1 MSRDIQELR
10 TEIDQIDRQIVDL
23 LKQRLDTANEVA
35 EYKRERNL
43 PVLDSNRENALMQ
56 KISDQAGEEMSPY
69 IRSIYHAML
78 SNSRSFQNVKLGRA
92 TEVYDSIR
100 VALMTTPNLF
110 PQRAKVACQG
120 VQGAYA
126 QIACSR
132 MFRYP
137 EIQYCQNFEDVFDA
151 VERGDCQ
158 YGVLPI
164 ENSTAGS
171 VHMVYDLMSK
181 YQFYIVRSARMK
193 ISHNLLAKRGTKLE
207 DIKEVLSHEQAISQS
222 AHYLNELG
230 VKVTRVR
237 NTAVAAQMVAESDRT
252 DLAALS
258 SRYCADLYNLEMLEE
273 NVQDRDNNYTRFI
286 CISKKHEIYPGA
298 DKTSM
303 VVTTNHQPGS
313 LSAVLAKFYGLGI
326 NVQKL
331 ESRPIPGREF
341 EFMFYFDIEESVYA
355 PEMETLFQ
363 VLEVDCERLRY
374 LGTYHE
380 VIV

>member
-10 TEIDQIDRQIVDL
+10 TEIDQIDRQIVSL
-23 LKQRLDTANEVA
+23 LKQRLETANEVA
-35 EYKRERNL
+35 EYKRERDL
-43 PVLDSNRENALMQ
+43 PVLDSRREQALMERVSEQ
-56 KISDQAGEEMSPY
+56 SGEYATY
-69 IRSIYHAML
+69 IRSIYHALL

-92 TEVYDSIR
+92 TEVYNSIR
-100 VALMTTPNLF
+100 AALMTTPNLF

-151 VERGDCQ
+151 VERGECQ

-207 DIKEVLSHEQAISQS
+207 DIKEVISHEQAINQS
-222 AHYLNELG
+222 ARYLSERG
-230 VKVTRVR
+230 VKITRVR

>member
-1 MSRDIQELR
+1 
-10 TEIDQIDRQIVDL
+10 
-23 LKQRLDTANEVA
+23 
-35 EYKRERNL
+35 
-43 PVLDSNRENALMQ
+43 
-56 KISDQAGEEMSPY
+56 
-69 IRSIYHAML
+69 
-78 SNSRSFQNVKLGRA
+78 
-92 TEVYDSIR
+92 
-100 VALMTTPNLF
+100 
-110 PQRAKVACQG
+110 
-120 VQGAYA
+120 
-126 QIACSR
+126 
-132 MFRYP
+132 
-137 EIQYCQNFEDVFDA
+137 
-151 VERGDCQ
+151 
-158 YGVLPI
+158 
-164 ENSTAGS
+164 
-171 VHMVYDLMSK
+171 
-181 YQFYIVRSARMK
+181 
-193 ISHNLLAKRGTKLE
+193 
-207 DIKEVLSHEQAISQS
+207 
-222 AHYLNELG
+222 
-230 VKVTRVR
+230 
-237 NTAVAAQMVAESDRT
+237 
-252 DLAALS
+252 
-258 SRYCADLYNLEMLEE
+258 MLEE

>member
-10 TEIDQIDRQIVDL
+10 SEIDQIDRQIVSL
-23 LKQRLDTANEVA
+23 LKQRLETANEVA
-35 EYKRERNL
+35 EYKRERDL
-43 PVLDSNRENALMQ
+43 PVLDSRREQALMERV
-56 KISDQAGEEMSPY
+56 SEQAGEYSTY
-69 IRSIYHAML
+69 IRSIYHALL

-92 TEVYDSIR
+92 TEIYDSIR
-100 VALMTTPNLF
+100 KALMTTPNLF
-110 PQRAKVACQG
+110 PQRTKVACQG

-132 MFRYP
+132 MFRHP

-207 DIKEVLSHEQAISQS
+207 DIKEVISHEQAISQS
-222 AHYLNELG
+222 ARYLLNERG

-313 LSAVLAKFYGLGI
+313 LSALLAKFYGLGI

>member
-10 TEIDQIDRQIVDL
+10 TEIDQIDRQIVSL
-23 LKQRLDTANEVA
+23 LKQRLETANEVA
-35 EYKRERNL
+35 EYKRERDL
-43 PVLDSNRENALMQ
+43 PVLDSRREQALMERVSEQ
-56 KISDQAGEEMSPY
+56 SGEYATY
-69 IRSIYHAML
+69 IRSIYHALL

-92 TEVYDSIR
+92 TEVYNSIR
-100 VALMTTPNLF
+100 AALMTTPNLF

-151 VERGDCQ
+151 VERGECQ

-222 AHYLNELG
+222 ARYLNERG

>member
-171 VHMVYDLMSK
+171 VHMVYDLMNK

-222 AHYLNELG
+222 ARYLNELG

>member
-23 LKQRLDTANEVA
+23 LKQRLETANEVA
-35 EYKRERNL
+35 EYKRERDL
-43 PVLDSNRENALMQ
+43 PVLDSRREQALMER
-56 KISDQAGEEMSPY
+56 ISEQAGEY
-69 IRSIYHAML
+69 ATYVRSIYHALL
-78 SNSRSFQNVKLGRA
+78 SNSRSYQNVKLGRA
-92 TEVYDSIR
+92 TEIYNSIR
-100 VALMTTPNLF
+100 AALMTTPNLF
-110 PQRAKVACQG
+110 PQRARVACQG

-137 EIQYCQNFEDVFDA
+137 EIQYCQNFEDVFEA

-181 YQFYIVRSARMK
+181 YQFHIVRSARMK

-207 DIKEVLSHEQAISQS
+207 DIKEVISHEQAISQS
-222 AHYLNELG
+222 AMYLNKLG
-230 VKVTRVR
+230 VKITRVR
-237 NTAVAAQMVAESDRT
+237 NTAVAAQMVAESDRS

-313 LSAVLAKFYGLGI
+313 LSALLAKFYGLGI

>member
-10 TEIDQIDRQIVDL
+10 SEIDQIDRQIVSL
-23 LKQRLDTANEVA
+23 LKQRLETANEVA
-35 EYKRERNL
+35 EYKRERDL
-43 PVLDSNRENALMQ
+43 PVLDSRREQALMER
-56 KISDQAGEEMSPY
+56 ISEQSGEY
-69 IRSIYHAML
+69 ATYVRSIYHALL

-92 TEVYDSIR
+92 TEVYNSIR
-100 VALMTTPNLF
+100 AALMTTPNLF

-151 VERGDCQ
+151 VESGECQ

-207 DIKEVLSHEQAISQS
+207 DVKEVLSHEQAISQS
-222 AHYLNELG
+222 ARWVSCFANSSAFWWS
-230 VKVTRVR
+230 T
-237 NTAVAAQMVAESDRT
+237 S
-252 DLAALS
+252 LS
-258 SRYCADLYNLEMLEE
+258 SACFSIRCCA
-273 NVQDRDNNYTRFI
+273 
-286 CISKKHEIYPGA
+286 
-298 DKTSM
+298 
-303 VVTTNHQPGS
+303 
-313 LSAVLAKFYGLGI
+313 
-326 NVQKL
+326 
-331 ESRPIPGREF
+331 SRW
-341 EFMFYFDIEESVYA
+341 A
-355 PEMETLFQ
+355 
-363 VLEVDCERLRY
+363 
-374 LGTYHE
+374 
-380 VIV
+380 